1 LQYTEALAEELRGE
15 PVDVLALCP
24 GATRTGFGRHAR
36 FRLDNITAAREPREV
51 AAEGLAALGT
61 DTVRVV
67 GRLNQAALG
76 PIVLPRRLVTQAVG
90 LAMRFV
96 TARAG

>member
-1 LQYTEALAEELRGE
+1 MRRADRRAGPL
-15 PVDVLALCP
+15 P
-24 GATRTGFGRHAR
+24 GRTRTAFGRHAG
-36 FRLDNITAAREPREV
+36 FRPGNIPVAGEPREV
-51 AAEGLAALGT
+51 AAEGLAALGR

-76 PIVLPRRLVTQAVG
+76 PVVLPRRLVTGAVG